1 MKRHSQAEY
10 TTMAFQTAPNV
21 CVIGSTTA
29 GADGNVSTIIL
40 PGNLQTY
47 ISGIGV
53 YYPDGTET
61 QRVGIVPDIEV
72 KPTIEGIRNGIDE
85 PLQKAI
91 EIINSESGIK
101 NHSADNAILLYPN
114 PVTEGFY
121 IKGANVASRVSVSD
135 MQGRTVFVGNVS
147 DSDGYVNIGSLS
159 KGTYI
164 VRVEIDNRIIQK
176 KIIKM

>member
-1 MKRHSQAEY
+1 M
-10 TTMAFQTAPNV
+10 
-21 CVIGSTTA
+21 
-29 GADGNVSTIIL
+29 
-40 PGNLQTY
+40 
-47 ISGIGV
+47 
-53 YYPDGTET
+53 
-61 QRVGIVPDIEV
+61 
-72 KPTIEGIRNGIDE
+72 
-85 PLQKAI
+85 
-91 EIINSESGIK
+91 
-101 NHSADNAILLYPN
+101 
-114 PVTEGFY
+114 TEGFY